1 MTIPKTEM
9 HELVAEA
16 PKNLLSIIFGLDRTS
31 KTSMASSQ
39 SSNKISLPFVKKAL
53 QFSSIGPVSNSI
65 SIAFF
70 SIKSMV
76 SFKVSLE
83 MGLLTEIF
91 LSFFLRR
98 IASERIRQQD
108 ELKRLESAGAGK
120 KEMDQA
126 TERHEQRMAEAK
138 DAHLLELDHQIRK
151 LTSAAPEA
159 AGAVVVAQTWKCT

>member
-1 MTIPKTEM
+1 MWVGIKIVSTLTFRAIEVMTIPKTEM

-16 PKNLLSIIFGLDRTS
+16 PKNLLSIIFGLDSTS

-76 SFKVSLE
+76 SFKVS
-83 MGLLTEIF
+83 
-91 LSFFLRR
+91 
-98 IASERIRQQD
+98 
-108 ELKRLESAGAGK
+108 
-120 KEMDQA
+120 
-126 TERHEQRMAEAK
+126 
-138 DAHLLELDHQIRK
+138 
-151 LTSAAPEA
+151 
-159 AGAVVVAQTWKCT
+159 